1 MKLHWIK
8 LAVPALLA
16 AMLVGCASAQTQ
28 DDGQGTDDG
37 LGESTPDIAV
47 AEEMDITLYLPNE
60 TADGF
65 EEVSETVKAQPQ
77 GIVDALIAHEAL
89 PADVVVNSFELD
101 NNGTETQ
108 EGDVVSYEVGDTLHI
123 DLDLSA
129 EFAEGLNGMGSTGEG
144 MMLGSLVNTL
154 LSAYNADTIT
164 VTCDGAVLETGHNVY
179 DEPLSFMQMS
189 Q

>member
-1 MKLHWIK
+1 MKLRWIK

-77 GIVDALIAHEAL
+77 GIVDALIAHIRTASSSVCCAAGRSTAL
-89 PADVVVNSFELD
+89 RCKPTASR
-101 NNGTETQ
+101 
-108 EGDVVSYEVGDTLHI
+108 
-123 DLDLSA
+123 
-129 EFAEGLNGMGSTGEG
+129 STP
-144 MMLGSLVNTL
+144 
-154 LSAYNADTIT
+154 
-164 VTCDGAVLETGHNVY
+164 CW
-179 DEPLSFMQMS
+179 QKR
-189 Q
+189 